1 MSMLVDRDVD
11 FIPAIK
17 IIIKQLE
24 NLTQEVNLLKNEIA
38 RIKNTPEKKVK

>member
-1 MSMLVDRDVD
+1 MSMPVDLNRDFD
-11 FIPAIK
+11 PAIK

-38 RIKNTPEKKVK
+38 RIKNPPEKKVK